1 MLPMRNI
8 ATTAVLSLCFATS
21 PVAAKDYA
29 FALSPFMDQ
38 TAAKRNTA
46 SMIEFLS
53 TLELGDTAWLLD
65 GYNLT
70 TLGHFEVPDNPAYNS
85 PRAKANINREAI
97 AGLMQFTKASRT
109 PQGENEPS
117 VHGALRLPQILRH
130 IAENTL
136 HGQNLDVI
144 LFGSP
149 LYDDP
154 AASAFSMAG
163 NAFPSDGHLKVTRSK
178 SPFGAAEN
186 PELLSDIRVH
196 IAHGEFNTGM
206 NERLRF
212 FIQRFWTLYA
222 EAQSGQLVSYSN
234 DLSTVFSRARNNLPA
249 PAHNYSPDDLDKL
262 EIIQLRTEQVREPI
276 VERPLG
282 STRLTEEQLRRARDV
297 EVNIRWDCKSC
308 DLDLY
313 ARPSPSAEVLSFY
326 NVRTD
331 QGEHWKDYTIS
342 PVVKNGSETITF
354 NVPLELRALQ
364 LAVNLYQGTIPE
376 GVDGEIRLA
385 VEGQTYAMPFHINA
399 TTGNNGKGAI
409 EAIERGQVRSPHTL
423 LIDPLHIIAAR

>member
-1 MLPMRNI
+1 MTLKNTVI
-8 ATTAVLSLCFATS
+8 TTALALSLVTVPAS
-21 PVAAKDYA
+21 AKDYA
-29 FALSPFMDQ
+29 FALSPYMDQ
-38 TAAKRNTA
+38 TTAKSQAT
-46 SMIEFLS
+46 SVIDFLS
-53 TLELGDTAWLLD
+53 KLELGDTAWLLD

-70 TLGHFEVPDNPAYNS
+70 TFGHFVVPDNRAYNS
-85 PRAKANINREAI
+85 PRAKVNINREAI
-97 AGLMQFTKASRT
+97 AGLMQFIEAAQIPRGDN
-109 PQGENEPS
+109 QPS
-117 VHGALRLPQILRH
+117 VRGVLRLPQLLRH
-130 IAENTL
+130 IAENNPQ
-136 HGQNLDVI
+136 GRSLDVI
-144 LFGSP
+144 ALGSP

-154 AASAFSMAG
+154 AAPAFSMAG

-186 PELLSDIRVH
+186 PELLSSIRVH
-196 IAHGEFNTGM
+196 IAHGVFNTGM

-212 FIQRFWTLYA
+212 FIQRFWTLYTEVQA
-222 EAQSGQLVSYSN
+222 GQFVSYSN
-234 DLSTVFSRARNNLPA
+234 DLSTVFNRARNNMPA

-297 EVNIRWDCKSC
+297 EVNIRWDCEPC

-313 ARPSPSAEVLSFY
+313 ARPSPPAEVLSFC
-326 NVRTD
+326 NVETD
-331 QGEHWKDYTIS
+331 QGRHWKDYTIS

-354 NVPLELRALQ
+354 SVPLELRALR
-364 LAVNLYQGTIPE
+364 LAVNLYQGTTPE

-399 TTGNNGKGAI
+399 TTGNNGEGAI
-409 EAIERGQVRSPHTL
+409 ESIERDLAQSPHTL
-423 LIDPLHIIAAR
+423 IIDPLHIIAIR